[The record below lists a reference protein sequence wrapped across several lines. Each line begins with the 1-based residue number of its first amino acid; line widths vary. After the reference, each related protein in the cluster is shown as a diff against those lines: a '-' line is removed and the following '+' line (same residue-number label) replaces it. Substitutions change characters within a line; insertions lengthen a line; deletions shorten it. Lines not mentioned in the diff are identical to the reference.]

1 MTRSSP
7 VLDPHEENAI
17 LSSVT
22 TLLVHRLPGDWEQF
36 FLDFRVMGDH
46 LETEAS
52 GLTIFGSSFQWQ
64 LPDEALPFFLELRE
78 GMARPETG
86 TWLSLRFRLT
96 HPDTYSVEFNRD
108 TEPAWLHPPE
118 PRHYVQELQRHPRS
132 AASTPDW
139 LSARSESSAP
149 SAPASPPEAGALFA
163 APVFDDPARPGG
175 PAPDR
180 PAVHPQELD
189 EVLAYLEEAPI
200 ALAARGYGR
209 DTFNPDA
216 GPAVPL
222 TFHTDGTWV
231 WPGGVAYYLRAH
243 RIPPVPQLVQH
254 IRDNAYRLPEVDAEI
269 QRTAA
274 RVATGQAKS
283 ADLPAFRPRVISAAD
298 QRALDRLRQR
308 LEHHGVRAEEYGIVS
323 PKPDALVI
331 EPAPG
336 PAGWQVQ
343 FWDAS
348 RGPHGRPKVY
358 EHAVDAAKVLLA
370 ELLWRDDLD
379 AVRAGGGERP
389 VAAREAA
396 PVAPAGD
403 IQALPG
409 EPPLS
414 LLRDRSVI
422 LLPAG
427 TEVDRFGNEGGN
439 LVYAGGTPFGERSLP
454 ADWQGRPYHV
464 YRVERP
470 IPALH
475 GIAVPWF
482 GQPGGGRGYFLARA
496 IRDLLADGSLVESRR
511 HQSP

>member
-1 MTRSSP
+1 MTPPSP
-7 VLDPHEENAI
+7 VLNAQEQNEI

-36 FLDFRVMGDH
+36 FLEFRVMGDH
-46 LETEAS
+46 LEAEAS

-78 GMARPETG
+78 DMARPGTG

-118 PRHYVQELQRHPRS
+118 PRHHVQELQRHPRS

-139 LSARSESSAP
+139 LSARSDSSTPAADAN
-149 SAPASPPEAGALFA
+149 SPAS
-163 APVFDDPARPGG
+163 
-175 PAPDR
+175 
-180 PAVHPQELD
+180 
-189 EVLAYLEEAPI
+189 
-200 ALAARGYGR
+200 
-209 DTFNPDA
+209 
-216 GPAVPL
+216 
-222 TFHTDGTWV
+222 
-231 WPGGVAYYLRAH
+231 
-243 RIPPVPQLVQH
+243 
-254 IRDNAYRLPEVDAEI
+254 
-269 QRTAA
+269 
-274 RVATGQAKS
+274 
-283 ADLPAFRPRVISAAD
+283 RPRVISDAD
-298 QRALDRLRQR
+298 QRALDRLRRR
-308 LEHHGVRAEEYGIVS
+308 LEHYGVRPEEYGIVS

-331 EPAPG
+331 EPAPE
-336 PAGWQVQ
+336 PVGWQVQ

-358 EHAVDAAKVLLA
+358 DHAVDAAKVLLA

-379 AVRAGGGERP
+379 AVRGGGGELP
-389 VAAREAA
+389 EAGREAA
-396 PVAPAGD
+396 PVAPAAD
-403 IQALPG
+403 IDSLPG

-414 LLRDRSVI
+414 LLRDRSAI

-454 ADWQGRPYHV
+454 ADWMGRPYHV

-470 IPALH
+470 ISALH
-475 GIAVPWF
+475 GVAVPWF
-482 GQPGGGRGYFLARA
+482 GQPGGGRGYFMARA
-496 IRDLLADGSLVESRR
+496 IRELLADGSLVESRR